1 MYKNTLLQEKAAAY
15 DKNNAI
21 KHEVNIT
28 LGRLKE
34 FRQKFTFAENLASIE
49 WLDADKLYKV
59 NPDEVGEFFQFI
71 EKNLN
76 IQGTPIQNNSNLYR
90 NTRLQIK
97 EFRNL
102 LRTTVDDRKS
112 LAQKVDAPWERLGG
126 MSQDKFLAKKIIYC
140 FNYEKGHVLP
150 VFANQHMRH
159 FVNRVVGVA
168 AVQTKYLSLGQ
179 EYEHYTTELLNAKNS
194 LPLTKDWDNLYFA
207 RFLYATY
214 PPPDTEPIGVNVQ
227 SERKIGNAVSN
238 EQLELQGFMRLLG
251 DLQKQ
256 SKISGEQFR
265 ENRQLWM
272 QQPSEREALIQRLK
286 RLLTN

>member
-1 MYKNTLLQEKAAAY
+1 MSKNTLLQEKAAAF

-126 MSQDKFLAKKIIYC
+126 MSQDKFVAKKIIYC

-256 SKISGEQFR
+256 GKISGEQFR